1 MPDIE
6 QKIAPNYQ
14 DIDMHVG
21 RKIRQ
26 LRIELGLTQQQL
38 AGMIG
43 VTFQQAH
50 KYERG
55 LNRISAGRL
64 FEIARVLG
72 VELNYFFIGLAGED
86 EAEAERTVLDGRQRL
101 CLEVSRNFANITNE
115 RHQKAVSS
123 LCRLLADN
131 LEV

>member
-1 MPDIE
+1 MTDAETKASPSFHE
-6 QKIAPNYQ
+6 
-14 DIDMHVG
+14 IDQHVG
-21 RKIRQ
+21 RKIRK

-38 AGMIG
+38 AQMIG

-55 LNRISAGRL
+55 HNRISAGRL

-72 VELNYFFIGLAGED
+72 VEISYFFDGLTDVEL
-86 EAEAERTVLDGRQRL
+86 ERTVLDGRQRL

-115 RHQKAVSS
+115 RHQQAVSN
-123 LCRLLADN
+123 LCRLLADD
-131 LEV
+131 L

>member
-1 MPDIE
+1 MTDAE
-6 QKIAPNYQ
+6 TKAAPNFHA
-14 DIDMHVG
+14 IDQHVG

-26 LRIELGLTQQQL
+26 LRIEMGLTQQQL
-38 AGMIG
+38 AQMIG

-55 LNRISAGRL
+55 HNRISAGRL

-72 VELNYFFIGLAGED
+72 VEISYFFGGLTD
-86 EAEAERTVLDGRQRL
+86 VDAERTVLDGRQRL

-123 LCRLLADN
+123 LCRLLADD
-131 LEV
+131 L

>member
-1 MPDIE
+1 MTDAE
-6 QKIAPNYQ
+6 TKASPNFHE
-14 DIDMHVG
+14 IDQHVG

-38 AGMIG
+38 AQMIG

-55 LNRISAGRL
+55 HNRISAGRL

-72 VELNYFFIGLAGED
+72 VEISYFFQGLTDVEL
-86 EAEAERTVLDGRQRL
+86 ERTDLDGRQRL

-115 RHQKAVSS
+115 RHQQAVSS
-123 LCRLLADN
+123 LCRLLADD
-131 LEV
+131 L